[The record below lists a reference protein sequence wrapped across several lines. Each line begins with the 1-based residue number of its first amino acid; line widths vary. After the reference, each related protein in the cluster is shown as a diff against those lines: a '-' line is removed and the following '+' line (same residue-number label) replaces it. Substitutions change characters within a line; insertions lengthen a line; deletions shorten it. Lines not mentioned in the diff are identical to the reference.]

1 MHNLPASKRF
11 TFNLQAMQ
19 ERPILI
25 IIVLT
30 FLSCGTDTQNKTTM
44 NGPVNNTPIDSILA
58 VTTPTKPSVDT
69 IVLKEAHNE
78 DDLVVNEY
86 LLDKLKPIRENF
98 KRINST
104 EKWTSSDTIE
114 LWESLEGGEAA
125 FYYLN
130 NKLERIITR
139 HFGETYQ
146 LLTEYYLLNGQVS
159 FVLEKSYKYNR
170 PLFYDSIAMKE
181 NNDNQVWDFDKS
193 EIIED
198 RSYFSN
204 GRLIHQISNQDC
216 GSPFT
221 EDYLA
226 EEQKRIKDSFDK
238 LMKLK
243 KK

>member
-1 MHNLPASKRF
+1 
-11 TFNLQAMQ
+11 
-19 ERPILI
+19 
-25 IIVLT
+25 
-30 FLSCGTDTQNKTTM
+30 
-44 NGPVNNTPIDSILA
+44 
-58 VTTPTKPSVDT
+58 
-69 IVLKEAHNE
+69 
-78 DDLVVNEY
+78 
-86 LLDKLKPIRENF
+86 
-98 KRINST
+98 
-104 EKWTSSDTIE
+104 
-114 LWESLEGGEAA
+114 
-125 FYYLN
+125 
-130 NKLERIITR
+130 
-139 HFGETYQ
+139 
-146 LLTEYYLLNGQVS
+146 
-159 FVLEKSYKYNR
+159 
-170 PLFYDSIAMKE
+170 MKE